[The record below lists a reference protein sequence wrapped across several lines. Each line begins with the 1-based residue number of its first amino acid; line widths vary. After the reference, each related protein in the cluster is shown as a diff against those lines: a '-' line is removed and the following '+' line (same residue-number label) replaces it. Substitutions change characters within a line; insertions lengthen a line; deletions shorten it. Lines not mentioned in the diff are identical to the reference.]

1 MPIIDSKSESKFD
14 VLIRTRKADALLA
27 FIMAT
32 YNVADIID
40 EKDRKEK
47 IAEHLIHAYD
57 LFKGSSGT
65 YGAPDKI
72 LSNQFD
78 SHYTMAKEMGI
89 WTKGYYLRPL
99 AKKVANY
106 EITVSEYIGIVFLN
120 LFAYYLDAHGEK
132 VYHHYLYNI
141 LKKAKDESVLNSEI
155 SKEII
160 SKTLPEVSDSFKE
173 KKKKEQVNIIFNY
186 LISSDLFDQV
196 DDDNFKLSNKWENKG
211 DLLINCCNLEYQNT
225 SYEDIMTLMK
235 DNDFY
240 PNYIT
245 KLSNVEEKS
254 KSKSSE
260 KFKEISSISKENPFE
275 YKTNSINK
283 NIKRNII
290 YFGAPGTGKSYT
302 LNKEK
307 EKLISEG
314 GSYERVTFYPDYSYS
329 KFVGTY
335 KPTPFIDSYGNENIT
350 YKYIPGPF
358 MRTLV
363 KALKDPHNPHLLII
377 EEINRANIAAVFGE
391 VFQLLDRDENNI
403 SEYSISTS
411 KEARDYLSES
421 LNVEI
426 DSCSEIKIPSN
437 MFIWATMNSAD
448 QGVFPMDTAFKRRWH
463 FEYISIDSG
472 EDGIKDKMVTLGKG
486 ENKHT
491 IEWNSLRKAINEELL
506 RYKLNEDKL
515 IGPYFISKKVIPEG
529 NTINAEDFIDVFKN
543 KVLMYLFDDAV
554 RHKRNTLFSGCDE
567 NHRNQFSKI
576 CDEFDEKGMYIF
588 SENISSNIKIYDK

>member
-1 MPIIDSKSESKFD
+1 MSNYYILLIDSLVNTFSICEAGEKITFKLNIHNNLSLFSDLKKGDVILGFYGEPTDEIKCVFYVNEIIENSSIKLTKIFETNFG
-14 VLIRTRKADALLA
+14 VLINNFNKKEYLINNHFIKIDFNTYTTFLENLLNNLHNN
-27 FIMAT
+27 FEI
-32 YNVADIID
+32 
-40 EKDRKEK
+40 
-47 IAEHLIHAYD
+47 
-57 LFKGSSGT
+57 
-65 YGAPDKI
+65 P
-72 LSNQFD
+72 SNN
-78 SHYTMAKEMGI
+78 I
-89 WTKGYYLRPL
+89 
-99 AKKVANY
+99 NY
-106 EITVSEYIGIVFLN
+106 EISCENNRYTQKIKEDIDNS
-120 LFAYYLDAHGEK
+120 D
-132 VYHHYLYNI
+132 
-141 LKKAKDESVLNSEI
+141 LKKVDYNMHFI
-155 SKEII
+155 S
-160 SKTLPEVSDSFKE
+160 
-173 KKKKEQVNIIFNY
+173 
-186 LISSDLFDQV
+186 
-196 DDDNFKLSNKWENKG
+196 
-211 DLLINCCNLEYQNT
+211 NL
-225 SYEDIMTLMK
+225 
-235 DNDFY
+235 
-240 PNYIT
+240 
-245 KLSNVEEKS
+245 
-254 KSKSSE
+254 
-260 KFKEISSISKENPFE
+260 
-275 YKTNSINK
+275 
-283 NIKRNII
+283 KRNII

-335 KPTPFIDSYGNENIT
+335 KPTPFIDSDGNENIT
-350 YKYIPGPF
+350 YKYVPGPF

-448 QGVFPMDTAFKRRWH
+448 QGVFPMDTAFKRRWN

-486 ENKHT
+486 KNEHT

-529 NTINAEDFIDVFKN
+529 NTINAEDFIAVFKN